1 MTGKEKRVNFLINAA
16 VIVVIVALFYVCVK
30 YLLQWLLPFVVALI
44 IALIIR
50 RPIDFL
56 VRKTHINKKIVA
68 PVLTTLFVLIILG
81 LIVLIIAK
89 LVGELTGF
97 VSNIPQWYD
106 SIIVPVLDKF
116 AGLLGRF
123 VDDLPSDI
131 YASVVDITGQ
141 FSDYLKSIVSAVAK
155 SGISAIA
162 VFVSR
167 IPSILVG
174 IIISAVATYFIAGKT
189 DSLKNFAMR
198 VIPENKI
205 EATGTLYVTFA
216 QSVGK
221 MVKAYLLIMF
231 ITFLELTVA
240 LAILGI
246 DYFYIIAAITA
257 IVDILP
263 VLGTGTVL
271 IPWAVINLIL
281 GNYKLGISLL
291 VVYAL
296 ITVIRQIIEPKIVS
310 RHIGLPS
317 LVTLMGMYVG
327 LRVFGIL
334 GMFLVPLALI
344 LVKSANDIGVIHLWH
359 PAPDSE
365 AVEVKEGKIAMEV
378 ECLFRFILGKIKA
391 LLRVVLNWLK
401 KVLSRLKLHR

>member
-1 MTGKEKRVNFLINAA
+1 MAEKDKRINFLINAA
-16 VIVVIVALFYVCVK
+16 VIVVIIALFYVCVK

-56 VRKTHINKKIVA
+56 VRKTHVNKKVVA

-81 LIVLIIAK
+81 LVVLIVAK
-89 LVGELTGF
+89 LIGELTGF
-97 VSNIPQWYD
+97 VSNLPKWYD
-106 SIIVPVLDKF
+106 NIIVPALDRF
-116 AGLLGRF
+116 AGLFGRF

-131 YASVVDITGQ
+131 YASVVDITDQ
-141 FSDYLKSIVSAVAK
+141 FSDYLKSAVSSIAK

-162 VFVSR
+162 SFASG

-189 DSLKNFAMR
+189 DRLRDFALR
-198 VIPENKI
+198 VIPESKA
-205 EATGTLYVTFA
+205 EATGVLYVTFA
-216 QSVGK
+216 QSVGR
-221 MVKAYLLIMF
+221 MVRAYLLIML

-240 LAILGI
+240 LAILGV

-257 IVDILP
+257 IVDVLP
-263 VLGTGTVL
+263 VLGTGTIL

-281 GNYKLGISLL
+281 GNYKLGIGLL
-291 VVYAL
+291 IVYAL
-296 ITVIRQIIEPKIVS
+296 ITIIRQIIEPKIVS
-310 RHIGLPS
+310 KHIGLPS

-334 GMFLVPLALI
+334 GMFLVPLTMI
-344 LVKSANDIGVIHLWH
+344 LVKSANDTGVIHLWR
-359 PAPDSE
+359 PAPDIE
-365 AVEVKEGKIAMEV
+365 GTEVKGGKIAKKMESFFRS
-378 ECLFRFILGKIKA
+378 LFSAIAAF
-391 LLRVVLNWLK
+391 LK
-401 KVLSRLKLHR
+401 KVWLWIKGLFTKTKK